1 MQNIQ
6 TFLFKNY
13 VRETKKESGNCN
25 VFDVF
30 DPKIVSSLILAGIVH
45 ILNKHDTI
53 AALETRKEI
62 IFIEDVTRHVGV
74 ENWITKQ
81 EKL

>member
-1 MQNIQ
+1 M
-6 TFLFKNY
+6 
-13 VRETKKESGNCN
+13 
-25 VFDVF
+25 F